1 MFNIHYYMQGD
12 TTPRRFTQRK
22 WTVPWIVVIACYNQ
36 RILRSK
42 ATITDGHASWYVPV
56 SFTDSEHHVSISS
69 RRPQTSLSFIP
80 PTTYQQKHRRL
91 RFCSDKTEARCDTK
105 MNANDNHHATA
116 TTSYQIDNGTIYR
129 FRGIVETGF
138 GRGGK
143 KLGFPTANLGPST
156 FFDTALMNISTGVYF
171 GSALIEFPD
180 GNDNHNNNDDDTTT
194 NTTDAT
200 HSNRNIIYKTVVN
213 IGYSPTFVGNENK
226 MKIIE
231 AHLLLP
237 PPSETATFMDFYNT
251 TIRLQLLGYLR
262 PEMKFAS
269 LPDLIQQI
277 TNDIDTAHQLFMEH
291 PYNNTQWVQDSFFV
305 LNQEQPW
312 IGTSGGNSTA
322 SYEILPAMMTM

>member
-1 MFNIHYYMQGD
+1 MYDNSNNIDRDAM
-12 TTPRRFTQRK
+12 T
-22 WTVPWIVVIACYNQ
+22 
-36 RILRSK
+36 
-42 ATITDGHASWYVPV
+42 
-56 SFTDSEHHVSISS
+56 
-69 RRPQTSLSFIP
+69 
-80 PTTYQQKHRRL
+80 
-91 RFCSDKTEARCDTK
+91 
-105 MNANDNHHATA
+105 
-116 TTSYQIDNGTIYR
+116 YQIDHGIMYR
-129 FRGIVETGF
+129 FRGVVETGY

-143 KLGFPTANLGPST
+143 KLGFPTANLGPAT
-156 FFDTALMNISTGVYF
+156 FFDHALTNISTGVYF
-171 GSALIEFPD
+171 GYAMIEQSFHENENIST
-180 GNDNHNNNDDDTTT
+180 G
-194 NTTDAT
+194 AT
-200 HSNRNIIYKTVVN
+200 SSMYNAVVN

-262 PEMKFAS
+262 PELKFAS

-312 IGTSGGNSTA
+312 IGTSGGNGTA